1 VRFNEF
7 KFLKEK
13 VDQPLGTSAQQP
25 AKVASKERAE
35 TTDLKMGPPYP
46 PEQSSRVKAMQT
58 KLKDIGYGLGTTGVD
73 GKFGPRT
80 SAALSAF
87 IKDYN
92 LQGKSN
98 FFDADLAKALDDV
111 VSGAIARVQAP
122 TPVNTAAQKTSAG
135 KALVGGI
142 KKPGAALKEPEFMK
156 KLQQVSDRLGVEK
169 EVLLKV
175 MKFESNLDPQA
186 VNSMSKATGLI
197 QFMPNTAAGLGTS
210 VEELYN
216 MTATD
221 QLDFV
226 EKYYKQNGVRP
237 GATVGDLYILTFMP
251 AAANKPDNF
260 VLGNVNGGRVFNLD
274 ASKVYAQNKIF
285 DQNGDGIFTKAD
297 VVNTINQK
305 SA

>member
-1 VRFNEF
+1 MRFNEF

-35 TTDLKMGPPYP
+35 TADLKVGPPYP
-46 PEQSSRVKAMQT
+46 PEQSPRVKAMQT
-58 KLKDIGYGLGTTGVD
+58 KLKDIGYGLGSTGID

-98 FFDADLAKALDDV
+98 LFDADLAKALDDV
-111 VSGAIARVQAP
+111 VSGAIARVKTP

-135 KALVGGI
+135 KALVGGV

-156 KLQQVSDRLGVEK
+156 RLQQVSDRLGVEK

-175 MKFESNLDPQA
+175 MKFESGLDPQA

-197 QFMPNTAAGLGTS
+197 QFMPKTAAGLGTS

-216 MTATD
+216 LTATD
-221 QLDFV
+221 QLEFV
-226 EKYYKQNGVRP
+226 EKYYKQNGVKP

-260 VLGNVNGGRVFNLD
+260 VLGNINGGRVFDLD
-274 ASKVYAQNKIF
+274 AGKVYAQNKVF
-285 DQNGDGIFTKAD
+285 DKNGDGIFTKAD

>member
-1 VRFNEF
+1 VRFSEF

-25 AKVASKERAE
+25 AKVSSKERAE
-35 TTDLKMGPPYP
+35 TADLKAGPPYP
-46 PEQSSRVKAMQT
+46 PEQSSRVKDMQT
-58 KLKDIGYGLGTTGVD
+58 KLKDIGYGVGSTGID

-87 IKDYN
+87 IKDYK

-98 FFDADLAKALDDV
+98 LFDADLAKALDDV
-111 VSGAIARVQAP
+111 VSGAIARVTTP
-122 TPVNTAAQKTSAG
+122 TPVNNTAGAG
-135 KALVGGI
+135 KALVGGV
-142 KKPGAALKEPEFMK
+142 KNPNAALKEPEFIK

-175 MKFESNLDPQA
+175 MKFESKLDPQA

-197 QFMPNTAAGLGTS
+197 QFMPKTAAGLGTS

-221 QLDFV
+221 QLEFV
-226 EKYYKQNGVRP
+226 EKYYKQNGVKP

-260 VLGNVNGGRVFNLD
+260 VLGNINGGRVFDLD
-274 ASKVYAQNKIF
+274 AGKVYAQNKVF

>member
-1 VRFNEF
+1 MRFNEF
-7 KFLKEK
+7 NLLKEK
-13 VDQPLGTSAQQP
+13 VDQPLGTLSRQP
-25 AKVASKERAE
+25 ATADSKERAE
-35 TTDLKMGPPYP
+35 TADLKMGPPYP
-46 PEQSSRVKAMQT
+46 PEQSVRVKDMQT
-58 KLKDIGYGLGTTGVD
+58 KLKNIGYNVGSTGID
-73 GKFGPRT
+73 GKFGQRT

-92 LQGKSN
+92 LQRNSN
-98 FFDADLAKALDDV
+98 LFDDNLAKALDNV
-111 VSGAIARVQAP
+111 VSGAIARVQNP
-122 TPVNTAAQKTSAG
+122 TPVNNAAQQTGSG
-135 KALVGGI
+135 KALIGGV
-142 KKPGAALKEPEFMK
+142 KNPNAALKEPEFMK

-175 MKFESNLDPQA
+175 MKFESKLDPQA

-197 QFMPNTAAGLGTS
+197 QFLPKTAAGLGTS

-216 MTATD
+216 MTAAD

-226 EKYYKQNGVRP
+226 EKYYKQNGVKP
-237 GATVGDLYILTFMP
+237 GATVGDLYMLTFMP

-260 VLGNVNGGRVFNLD
+260 VIGNVQGGRVFNLD
-274 ASKVYAQNKIF
+274 ASQVYAQNKIF

-297 VVNTINQK
+297 VINTINQK